1 MVRKKDEEMA
11 RILREREVKH
21 LTGLSRV
28 TRWRLEKVDRFPRRV
43 QLTQRCVGWAE
54 SEVLEW
60 LAERIE
66 ARESH
71 PIAPMAPSKKGGGK

>member
-1 MVRKKDEEMA
+1 MT

-21 LTGLSRV
+21 ITGLSRV

-43 QLTQRCVGWAE
+43 QLTQRCVGWPE
-54 SEVLEW
+54 SEVLDW
-60 LAERIE
+60 LTKRVQ

-71 PIAPMAPSKKGGGK
+71 LIPPPTPFNRDRKPPTEIAR